1 MRGVKFG
8 EKHSYADWNLIL
20 ITKTVGFPSPKTE
33 TEDIPGA
40 DGSLDFSEALTGDIH
55 YENRNLEFEFE
66 MIDPI
71 RNWDNK
77 ITEITNYLHGRKFKI
92 ILDSDPSFYYYGRVS
107 INDFK
112 SNKTTGTLT
121 IEADVEP
128 YKYDLCS
135 STEDWLWDPFNFE
148 TGIINEL
155 SSIKI
160 SGEKDITIIGRRM
173 KVVPTIEVKNTN
185 DMKVE
190 FEGNSY
196 SLQEGK
202 QRILNIEIKEGE
214 NHLKFI
220 GTGEIT
226 IDYRGGCL

>member
-8 EKHSYADWNLIL
+8 EKHSYTDWNLIL

-55 YENRNLEFEFE
+55 YENRTLEFEFE
-66 MIDPI
+66 MIAPI

-77 ITEITNYLHGRKFKI
+77 INEITNYLHGRKFKI

-112 SNKTTGTLT
+112 SNKSTGTIT

-202 QRILNIEIKEGE
+202 QRILNIEIKEGK